1 MSRPSLARI
10 LGIDHPILQGGMTW
24 VGRHALAAAVSEAG
38 ALGVIGSG
46 GMESEELREEIR
58 ALRALT
64 VRSFAVNVP
73 LVDVRPCGDEGVVE
87 RMIDVVLDERVPI
100 VVTSA
105 GSPSRFTARL
115 KAAGATVLHVVPSVP
130 LARKAAD
137 AGVDAIVAE
146 SSESGGHVRSD
157 GLATFSLV
165 PQVVDAVRLPVV
177 AAGGICDARGVAAA
191 LALGAEGVQ
200 LGTLFVA
207 TTECNAH
214 PIFKA
219 ALLAAESEGTAVY
232 CRHHH
237 ASRALATPAV
247 ERLVEMESAGAS
259 PAELAAFRGRG
270 RAREGC
276 LLGDVERG
284 ILPAGAAVGLVREI
298 RPAGE
303 VVRELVRGFSDVL
316 ASMRAAFGAADSAS
330 LAVPRTGRTAF
341 PGDRP
346 EAA

>member
-10 LGIDHPILQGGMTW
+10 LAIDHPILQGGMTW
-24 VGRHALAAAVSEAG
+24 VSRHPLAAAVSEAG

-46 GMESEELREEIR
+46 GMEPAELREEIR

-73 LVDVRPCGDEGVVE
+73 LVDVRPSGDPGVVE
-87 RMIDVVLDERVPI
+87 AMIEVVLDERVPV

-105 GSPSRFTARL
+105 GSPARFTPRL
-115 KAAGATVLHVVPSVP
+115 KAAGATVIHVVPSVP

-137 AGVDAIVAE
+137 AGVDVIVAE
-146 SSESGGHVRSD
+146 SSESGGHIRSD

-165 PQVVDAVRLPVV
+165 PQVVDEVRLPVV
-177 AAGGICDARGVAAA
+177 AAGGICDARGIAAA
-191 LALGAEGVQ
+191 FALGAQGVQ

-214 PIFKA
+214 PLFKA
-219 ALLAAESEGTAVY
+219 ALLAADSEGTAVY
-232 CRHHH
+232 CRSHH

-247 ERLVEMESAGAS
+247 ARLVEMESAGAS

-276 LLGDVERG
+276 IQGDVDRG
-284 ILPAGAAVGLVREI
+284 ILPAGAAAGLVREI

-303 VVRELVRGFSDVL
+303 VVDDLVRGVSEAI
-316 ASMRAAFGAADSAS
+316 ASMRAAWSSREPAISSAKGAH
-330 LAVPRTGRTAF
+330 

>member
-24 VGRHALAAAVSEAG
+24 VSRHALAAAVSEAG

-46 GMESEELREEIR
+46 GMEPGELRDEIR

-64 VRSFAVNVP
+64 VRPFAVNVP
-73 LVDVRPCGDEGVVE
+73 LVDVRPSGAPGVVE
-87 RMIDVVLDERVPI
+87 AMIDVVLDERVPV

-105 GSPSRFTARL
+105 GSAAKFTPCL
-115 KAAGATVLHVVPSVP
+115 KAAGATVIHVVPSVP
-130 LARKAAD
+130 LALKAAD
-137 AGVDAIVAE
+137 AGVDVLVAE
-146 SSESGGHVRSD
+146 STESGGHIRTD

-191 LALGAEGVQ
+191 IALGAEGVQ
-200 LGTLFVA
+200 LGTIFIA

-214 PIFKA
+214 ALFKA
-219 ALLAAESEGTAVY
+219 ALLAADSEGTAVY
-232 CRHHH
+232 CRSHH

-247 ERLVEMESAGAS
+247 ARLVEMESAGATTE
-259 PAELAAFRGRG
+259 ELAAFRGRG

-276 LLGDVERG
+276 IQGDVDRG
-284 ILPAGAAVGLVREI
+284 ILPAGSAVGLVREI
-298 RPAGE
+298 RPAGQ
-303 VVRELVRGFSDVL
+303 VVRDLVRGFSEAI
-316 ASMRAAFGAADSAS
+316 ASMRAAWGTFEDAS
-330 LAVPRTGRTAF
+330 LVAPRARSGAH
-341 PGDRP
+341 PDRP